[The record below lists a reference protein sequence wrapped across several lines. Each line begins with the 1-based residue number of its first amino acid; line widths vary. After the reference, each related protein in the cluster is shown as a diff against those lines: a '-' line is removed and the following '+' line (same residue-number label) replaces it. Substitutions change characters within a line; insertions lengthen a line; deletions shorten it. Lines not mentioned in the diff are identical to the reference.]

1 MQSCHPHTAGLFG
14 TVRNMTAPL
23 RIAIVG
29 SGPAG
34 MYAAEHASKLAPGS
48 HITIFE
54 RLLFPYGLVRYGVAP
69 DHHRMK
75 SVTRLY
81 ERVLDTPNVHLRLG
95 VEVGTHVTVPELLE
109 AFDAIVFA
117 YGAAHDK
124 TLDIPGEDL
133 PGSYSAT
140 EFVAWYNAHPEFV
153 QTTPDVSAT
162 AAVVVGLGNVAID
175 VARILAK
182 STTEL
187 AESDI
192 ADHALEHLQQ
202 SRIEDI
208 YIVGRRGP
216 AEAKFTTK
224 ELRELGELA
233 NADIVVA
240 GDQLHLHPL
249 QEEYLET
256 DFNAKKNVE
265 VLRAM
270 AETPLAGK
278 PRRLHIR
285 FYASPV
291 ALTGDDHVTGVQL
304 ARNELVEENG
314 ALRVRA
320 TGEVETLPAGLVL
333 RSVGYRG
340 AGLAGVPF
348 DDARGVIPNTA
359 GRVLNNGEASPRL
372 YVAGW
377 IKRGPSGVIG
387 TNRADAL
394 ETIQGLV
401 ADFAEERPTLRTTPG
416 DIDALTR
423 ERGAEWLDQTAWR
436 EIDAHEVALG
446 AERGRPRVKFVDRD
460 AVNLLLTRK

>member
-1 MQSCHPHTAGLFG
+1 
-14 TVRNMTAPL
+14 MTAPL

-75 SVTRLY
+75 AVTRLY

-95 VEVGTHVTVPELLE
+95 VEIGLHVSVPELLE

-124 TLDIPGEDL
+124 TLNIPGETL

-153 QTTPDVSAT
+153 DASPDVSTT

-182 STTEL
+182 STQEL

-192 ADHALEHLQQ
+192 ADHALTHLEQ

-233 NADIVVA
+233 NADIVVD
-240 GDQLHLHPL
+240 GNQLDLHPL

-265 VLRAM
+265 VLQAM
-270 AETPLAGK
+270 ADTPLTGK

-285 FYASPV
+285 FYESPV
-291 ALTGDDHVTGVQL
+291 ALTGNERVAGVKL
-304 ARNELVEENG
+304 AANTLVQQNG
-314 ALRVRA
+314 SLRVHTTDR
-320 TGEVETLPAGLVL
+320 THVLPAGLVL

-348 DDARGVIPNTA
+348 DDARGVIPNIA
-359 GRVLNNGEASPRL
+359 GRVLSGADSSVVPRM
-372 YVAGW
+372 YAAGW

-394 ETIQGLV
+394 ETIQSLV
-401 ADFAEERPTLRTTPG
+401 EDFPSERVPERVKLRTTPAA
-416 DIDALTR
+416 IDALIM
-423 ERGAEWLDQTAWR
+423 ERGAQWLDQAAWR
-436 EIDAHEVALG
+436 EIDAHELALG
-446 AERGRPRVKFVDRD
+446 EEHGRPRVKLIDRD